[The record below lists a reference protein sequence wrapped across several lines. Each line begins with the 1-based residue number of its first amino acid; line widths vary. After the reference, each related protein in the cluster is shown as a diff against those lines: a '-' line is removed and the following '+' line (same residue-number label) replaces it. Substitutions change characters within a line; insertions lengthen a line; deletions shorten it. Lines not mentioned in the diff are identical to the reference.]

1 MSVPDL
7 YKIPHETPDF
17 VMPPQGTPMLVEYLQ
32 SLEMPNGDSLL
43 LKAVNNMPDADIR
56 MLLQNTPD
64 DPRSFKDRVS
74 NSACML
80 TINLLANRICEQ
92 CGDKSDIKKLSICG
106 SCALAWYCSK
116 ECQEKHWPTHKLRC
130 CKKDG
135 PLNKGFQAI
144 AFVKTK

>member
-64 DPRSFKDRVS
+64 DPRSFKDREKRS
-74 NSACML
+74 N
-80 TINLLANRICEQ
+80 NE
-92 CGDKSDIKKLSICG
+92 IK
-106 SCALAWYCSK
+106 
-116 ECQEKHWPTHKLRC
+116 
-130 CKKDG
+130 
-135 PLNKGFQAI
+135 
-144 AFVKTK
+144 